1 MENLVKIGNNIL
13 QKPISRMNLET
24 CINEAVENEVTN
36 EQALIRTTNFSS
48 MDSLPVNWEALD
60 TLIIDFV
67 KSENL
72 IEDSGSPST
81 SPSTSLSPSSSTS
94 SSSSSSYQ
102 SRLLIRQIRR
112 LVEFG
117 DIDAAIDL
125 LRVHAPFVLDD
136 HRLLFCLQKQ
146 RFIELLRKGTTEDR
160 ESAINC
166 LRESLAPCALDAYP
180 EAYEEFKH
188 ILLALVYDE
197 EDKNSPVVSEWSPR
211 RRIDIAGLLSSV
223 LRAHLCAYDPLF
235 AMSLRYLIST
245 HKLFCFRQ
253 GVPSPIS
260 DLTQRLLLED
270 RDPPATPLESSY
282 EAPPFDEVDIQALA
296 HAVELTRQGAI
307 DSLRFAKGDL
317 YQAFQNELCRI
328 RLDDPM
334 FDELVH
340 EYCVYRGF
348 VNFSVVDSPGMQLS
362 INDDQSES
370 GQLSKNCSTEVGDGN
385 TKLSGSDTSASQ
397 VIMEGSPESTNLASI
412 QSTDT
417 EERYPSETSYGDCS
431 TSGTPQFEKVLQKNK
446 CLRVGETNKRKRWRG
461 RHENTEFVSGPTSE
475 RSREDLNAD
484 TTMLKDQQVSPKSC
498 FLNMMKNREDKHE
511 LVLGLKELASRGM
524 TEEVVEE
531 INEMDS
537 NFFVQNPSLLFQLK
551 QVEFLKLVG
560 SGDHTQ
566 ALRVACSFLG
576 PLASS
581 HPDLLKPLKETLLAL
596 LKPNEEA
603 FNDRLPLC
611 VLANSLQVAIGRRL
625 GIEEPQLM
633 KIIRAT
639 LYTHSEWFKL
649 QMCKDRFEG
658 LLRIDALKEVGAKL
672 IIDASRLDVDMSTDG
687 SSQVTG
693 SSNNRKQED
702 GSPTQSSARDV
713 GCDET
718 AILKVMEFLA
728 LPRADA
734 IHLLA
739 QYNGNAETVIQQRY
753 LHSP

>member
-1 MENLVKIGNNIL
+1 
-13 QKPISRMNLET
+13 MNS
-24 CINEAVENEVTN
+24 I
-36 EQALIRTTNFSS
+36 
-48 MDSLPVNWEALD
+48 PVNWEALD
-60 TLIIDFV
+60 SLIIDFV

-72 IEDSGSPST
+72 IEDSVSPST
-81 SPSTSLSPSSSTS
+81 SPSPSLSSSTS

-112 LVEFG
+112 SVECG
-117 DIDAAIDL
+117 DMYAAIDL
-125 LRVHAPFVLDD
+125 LRLHAPFVLDD

-146 RFIELLRKGTTEDR
+146 RFIELLRKGTAEDR

-211 RRIDIAGLLSSV
+211 RRIDIAGLVSSV

-235 AMSLRYLIST
+235 AMSLRYLISV

-253 GVPSPIS
+253 GVPSPLS

-334 FDELVH
+334 VDELVH

-348 VNFSVVDSPGMQLS
+348 VNFSAVDSPGS

-370 GQLSKNCSTEVGDGN
+370 GHLSKNCSTEVGHGN
-385 TKLSGSDTSASQ
+385 TKLSGSGSATQ
-397 VIMEGSPESTNLASI
+397 VIMEGSPESNTNFASI
-412 QSTDT
+412 RSTDT
-417 EERYPSETSYGDCS
+417 EERYPSETSHGDCS
-431 TSGTPQFEKVLQKNK
+431 TSGTRFEKVLQKNK
-446 CLRVGETNKRKRWRG
+446 SLRVGETNKRKRWRG
-461 RHENTEFVSGPTSE
+461 RHENTE
-475 RSREDLNAD
+475 DLSAS
-484 TTMLKDQQVSPKSC
+484 TTLLNDQQVSPKSF
-498 FLNMMKNREDKHE
+498 FLNMTKNREDKHE
-511 LVLGLKELASRGM
+511 LVLGLKDLASRGM
-524 TEEVVEE
+524 AEEVVEE

-537 NFFVQNPSLLFQLK
+537 NFFVQNPALLFQLK
-551 QVEFLKLVG
+551 QIEFLKLVG

-566 ALRVACSFLG
+566 ALTVACSFLG
-576 PLASS
+576 PLAST

-603 FNDRLPLC
+603 FNERLPLC
-611 VLANSLQVAIGRRL
+611 ALANTLQVAIGRRL

-633 KIIRAT
+633 KILRAT
-639 LYTHSEWFKL
+639 LYTHTEWFKL

-658 LLRIDALKEVGAKL
+658 LLRIDTLKEVGAKL

-718 AILKVMEFLA
+718 AVLKVMEFLA

-739 QYNGNAETVIQQRY
+739 QYNGNAETVIQQIFA
-753 LHSP
+753 

>member
-1 MENLVKIGNNIL
+1 
-13 QKPISRMNLET
+13 
-24 CINEAVENEVTN
+24 
-36 EQALIRTTNFSS
+36 
-48 MDSLPVNWEALD
+48 
-60 TLIIDFV
+60 
-67 KSENL
+67 
-72 IEDSGSPST
+72 
-81 SPSTSLSPSSSTS
+81 
-94 SSSSSSYQ
+94 
-102 SRLLIRQIRR
+102 
-112 LVEFG
+112 
-117 DIDAAIDL
+117 
-125 LRVHAPFVLDD
+125 
-136 HRLLFCLQKQ
+136 
-146 RFIELLRKGTTEDR
+146 
-160 ESAINC
+160 
-166 LRESLAPCALDAYP
+166 
-180 EAYEEFKH
+180 
-188 ILLALVYDE
+188 
-197 EDKNSPVVSEWSPR
+197 
-211 RRIDIAGLLSSV
+211 
-223 LRAHLCAYDPLF
+223 
-235 AMSLRYLIST
+235 MSLST

-484 TTMLKDQQVSPKSC
+484 TTMLKDQQACILVSPKSC

-611 VLANSLQVAIGRRL
+611 VLANSLQDNKEELDLFSFPAFHFSFLSIDSLGGHLLQFKESCQINLEKSKRKVAIGRRL

-739 QYNGNAETVIQQRY
+739 QHVATAVLPDLDDFPKPDPKYAETIHAVVRVTSGKDFAAKERKAGRVHLEAGSDAPRNVTFKRAPSSALLKVGVPLIFRGSGLKKGLRSDVLKLSLSY
-753 LHSP
+753 VTLASVLYPKV

>member
-611 VLANSLQVAIGRRL
+611 VLANSLQL
-625 GIEEPQLM
+625 IEFMLP
-633 KIIRAT
+633 A
-639 LYTHSEWFKL
+639 
-649 QMCKDRFEG
+649 
-658 LLRIDALKEVGAKL
+658 LL
-672 IIDASRLDVDMSTDG
+672 
-687 SSQVTG
+687 
-693 SSNNRKQED
+693 
-702 GSPTQSSARDV
+702 
-713 GCDET
+713 C
-718 AILKVMEFLA
+718 
-728 LPRADA
+728 
-734 IHLLA
+734 
-739 QYNGNAETVIQQRY
+739 
-753 LHSP
+753 

>member
-1 MENLVKIGNNIL
+1 
-13 QKPISRMNLET
+13 
-24 CINEAVENEVTN
+24 
-36 EQALIRTTNFSS
+36 
-48 MDSLPVNWEALD
+48 MDSIPVNWEALD
-60 TLIIDFV
+60 SLIIDFV

-72 IEDSGSPST
+72 IEDSISPST
-81 SPSTSLSPSSSTS
+81 SPSPSLSPSPSSSTS

-112 LVEFG
+112 SVECG
-117 DIDAAIDL
+117 EIDAAIDL
-125 LRVHAPFVLDD
+125 LRVHAPSVLDD

-146 RFIELLRKGTTEDR
+146 RFIELLRKGTAEDR
-160 ESAINC
+160 ESAIRC

-188 ILLALVYDE
+188 ILLALVYGE
-197 EDKNSPVVSEWSPR
+197 EDKNSPVASEWSPR

-235 AMSLRYLIST
+235 AMSLSI

-270 RDPPATPLESSY
+270 RDPPATPLDSSY

-348 VNFSVVDSPGMQLS
+348 VNFSMVDAPGMQLS
-362 INDDQSES
+362 INNDQSES
-370 GQLSKNCSTEVGDGN
+370 GQLSKNCSAEVEQGN
-385 TKLSGSDTSASQ
+385 NKLSGSDTSATQ
-397 VIMEGSPESTNLASI
+397 VIMEGSPESNANLASI
-412 QSTDT
+412 LSTDT
-417 EERYPSETSYGDCS
+417 EERCPSETSYGDCS
-431 TSGTPQFEKVLQKNK
+431 TSGTPQFGKVLQKNK

-461 RHENTEFVSGPTSE
+461 RHENTEFVSGPTIE
-475 RSREDLNAD
+475 RSREDLNTG
-484 TTMLKDQQVSPKSC
+484 TTVLKDQQVSPRSC
-498 FLNMMKNREDKHE
+498 FLNRMKNKEDKHE

-537 NFFVQNPSLLFQLK
+537 DFFVQNPSLLFQLK

-596 LKPNEEA
+596 LKPSEEA
-603 FNDRLPLC
+603 FNDHLPLC
-611 VLANSLQVAIGRRL
+611 ALASTLQVAIGRRL

-633 KIIRAT
+633 KIIKAT

-658 LLRIDALKEVGAKL
+658 LLKIDALKEVGAKL

-693 SSNNRKQED
+693 SSNNRKQDD
-702 GSPTQSSARDV
+702 GSPTQSSAREV

-739 QYNGNAETVIQQRY
+739 QYNGNAETVIQQIFA
-753 LHSP
+753 

>member
-1 MENLVKIGNNIL
+1 
-13 QKPISRMNLET
+13 
-24 CINEAVENEVTN
+24 
-36 EQALIRTTNFSS
+36 
-48 MDSLPVNWEALD
+48 MDSMPVNWEALD
-60 TLIIDFV
+60 SLIIDFV
-67 KSENL
+67 KFENL
-72 IEDSGSPST
+72 MEDSISPFT
-81 SPSTSLSPSSSTS
+81 SPSSSTSSSSS

-112 LVEFG
+112 SVECG
-117 DIDAAIDL
+117 NIDTAIDI
-125 LRVHAPFVLDD
+125 LRLHAPFVLDD

-146 RFIELLRKGTTEDR
+146 RFIELLRKGTAEDR
-160 ESAINC
+160 ESAIKC

-197 EDKNSPVVSEWSPR
+197 EDKNSPVVS
-211 RRIDIAGLLSSV
+211 
-223 LRAHLCAYDPLF
+223 
-235 AMSLRYLIST
+235 
-245 HKLFCFRQ
+245 
-253 GVPSPIS
+253 
-260 DLTQRLLLED
+260 
-270 RDPPATPLESSY
+270 
-282 EAPPFDEVDIQALA
+282 EVDIQALA

-348 VNFSVVDSPGMQLS
+348 VDFSVVDSPGMQLS
-362 INDDQSES
+362 INNDQSES
-370 GQLSKNCSTEVGDGN
+370 GHISKNCSTEVGHGN
-385 TKLSGSDTSASQ
+385 TQLYGSGTSDAHVT
-397 VIMEGSPESTNLASI
+397 MEGSPESNTNLASM
-412 QSTDT
+412 QGADT
-417 EERYPSETSYGDCS
+417 EERYPSETGHGDCS
-431 TSGTPQFEKVLQKNK
+431 TSGSHPFEKVLQKNK
-446 CLRVGETNKRKRWRG
+446 CLRVGETNKRKRWTG
-461 RHENTEFVSGPTSE
+461 RRENTEIMSGPTSE
-475 RSREDLNAD
+475 RSREDLKTS
-484 TTMLKDQQVSPKSC
+484 TTVLKDQQVSPTSC
-498 FLNMMKNREDKHE
+498 FQNMMKDRADKHE
-511 LVLGLKELASRGM
+511 LMLGLKELASRGM
-524 TEEVVEE
+524 VEEVVEE

-537 NFFVQNPSLLFQLK
+537 NFFVQNPALLFQLK

-566 ALRVACSFLG
+566 ALRVACCFLG
-576 PLASS
+576 PLASN

-603 FNDRLPLC
+603 FNEQFPISS
-611 VLANSLQVAIGRRL
+611 LANTLQVAIGRRL

-649 QMCKDRFEG
+649 QMCKDHFEG
-658 LLRIDALKEVGAKL
+658 LLGIDTLKEVGAKL

-687 SSQVTG
+687 SSQLTG

-713 GCDET
+713 GCDES

-739 QYNGNAETVIQQRY
+739 QYNGNAETVIQQIFA
-753 LHSP
+753 

>member
-1 MENLVKIGNNIL
+1 MDY
-13 QKPISRMNLET
+13 
-24 CINEAVENEVTN
+24 CIA
-36 EQALIRTTNFSS
+36 
-48 MDSLPVNWEALD
+48 VNWEALD
-60 TLIIDFV
+60 SLIIDFV

-72 IEDSGSPST
+72 IEEDSVGSPS
-81 SPSTSLSPSSSTS
+81 SC
-94 SSSSSSYQ
+94 YQ

-112 LVEFG
+112 SVEYG
-117 DIDAAIDL
+117 HIDAAIDL
-125 LRVHAPFVLDD
+125 LRVHAPSVLDD
-136 HRLLFCLQKQ
+136 HRLLFSLQKQ
-146 RFIELLRKGTTEDR
+146 RFIELLRKGTAEDR

-235 AMSLRYLIST
+235 AMSLRYLISI

-282 EAPPFDEVDIQALA
+282 EAPPFDE
-296 HAVELTRQGAI
+296 
-307 DSLRFAKGDL
+307 
-317 YQAFQNELCRI
+317 NELCRI

-334 FDELVH
+334 VDELVH

-348 VNFSVVDSPGMQLS
+348 VNFSVVNSPGMQHS
-362 INDDQSES
+362 INDDQSEY
-370 GQLSKNCSTEVGDGN
+370 GHLSKNCSTEVGRGN
-385 TKLSGSDTSASQ
+385 TKLSGSGTSATQ
-397 VIMEGSPESTNLASI
+397 VIMEGSPESNTNLASI
-412 QSTDT
+412 RSTDT
-417 EERYPSETSYGDCS
+417 EERYPSETSHGDCS
-431 TSGTPQFEKVLQKNK
+431 TSGTPQFEKILQKNK
-446 CLRVGETNKRKRWRG
+446 SLRVGETNKRKRWRG

-475 RSREDLNAD
+475 RSREDLNAS

-524 TEEVVEE
+524 AEEVVEE

-537 NFFVQNPSLLFQLK
+537 NFFVQNPALLFQLK
-551 QVEFLKLVG
+551 QVEFLKLVA

-603 FNDRLPLC
+603 FNEHMPLC
-611 VLANSLQVAIGRRL
+611 ALANTLQVAIGRRL

-658 LLRIDALKEVGAKL
+658 LLKIDTLKEVGAKL

-693 SSNNRKQED
+693 SSNNKKQED

-739 QYNGNAETVIQQRY
+739 QYNGNAETVIQQIFA
-753 LHSP
+753 

>member
-1 MENLVKIGNNIL
+1 
-13 QKPISRMNLET
+13 
-24 CINEAVENEVTN
+24 
-36 EQALIRTTNFSS
+36 

-60 TLIIDFV
+60 SLIIDFV

-112 LVEFG
+112 SVEFG

-146 RFIELLRKGTTEDR
+146 RFIELLRKGTAEDR

-235 AMSLRYLIST
+235 AMSLRYLISI

-282 EAPPFDEVDIQALA
+282 DAPPFDEVDIQALA

-370 GQLSKNCSTEVGDGN
+370 GQLSKNCSTEVGDEN

-397 VIMEGSPESTNLASI
+397 VIMEGSPESNTNLASI

-431 TSGTPQFEKVLQKNK
+431 TSGTPQFENVLQKNK

-484 TTMLKDQQVSPKSC
+484 MTMLKDQQVSPKSC

-611 VLANSLQVAIGRRL
+611 VLANTLQVAIGRRL

-739 QYNGNAETVIQQRY
+739 QYNGNAETVIQQIFA
-753 LHSP
+753 